1 MHSDPPAPEE
11 LQAGRDYARQQVQHT
26 AGGVNMA
33 KARTV
38 VGCPGT
44 FTTLSALTQHFPE
57 YDPTRINLSRLTF
70 DGLRATIAEI
80 QALSVQ
86 ERKDHP
92 VIHPGRTGVIPAGAA
107 VVEEILKAAEVLTGL
122 DLIVI
127 SEKDILDG
135 IVASLAN

>member
-1 MHSDPPAPEE
+1 
-11 LQAGRDYARQQVQHT
+11 
-26 AGGVNMA
+26 MA

-57 YDPTRINLSRLTF
+57 YDPTRIHLSRLTF